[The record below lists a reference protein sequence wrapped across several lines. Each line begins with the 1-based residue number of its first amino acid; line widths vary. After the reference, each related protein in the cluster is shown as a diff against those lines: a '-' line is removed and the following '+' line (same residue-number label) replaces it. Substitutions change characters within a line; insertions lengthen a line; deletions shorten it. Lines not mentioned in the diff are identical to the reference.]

1 MHGGTY
7 SRVATKAAFSNTLVC
22 PTITRM
28 STAATDRLV
37 KLQAMLEK
45 TPDDTFLIY
54 GLALEHKKLNE
65 LPKAVELL
73 NRVIELDK
81 GYCYAY
87 HQQGLAYE
95 SMGDLDS
102 AKRSYRAGIQ
112 AAQDKGD
119 SHAAGE
125 IAAAL
130 EMLE

>member
-1 MHGGTY
+1 M
-7 SRVATKAAFSNTLVC
+7 AD
-22 PTITRM
+22 ITN
-28 STAATDRLV
+28 DRKS
-37 KLQAMLEK
+37 KLEAMLK
-45 TPDDTFLIY
+45 ATPNDTFLLY
-54 GLALEHKKLNE
+54 GLALEHKKLGD
-65 LPKAVELL
+65 LPQAVSMLS
-73 NRVIELDK
+73 RVIELDK

-95 SMGDLDS
+95 SMGDLDA

-130 EMLE
+130 EMLD